1 MIKTE
6 SEWVWSQETL
16 SAILAHVVER
26 ANTQES
32 DNDYEMGKKDAYF
45 EIVDII
51 NSELTVRDYKLEEFL
66 EMELCDDLKRFIS

>member
-6 SEWVWSQETL
+6 SEWVWSEYTL

-26 ANTQES
+26 ANTHEA
-32 DNDYEMGKKDAYF
+32 DNEFERAKRAAYF

-51 NSELTVRDYKLEEFL
+51 NSELIVRDYKLEEFL